1 MTTMKAFIKII
12 ILLFVFSSCKKEN
25 KIIAST
31 IKIQNFTDLFLDE
44 SIINNFFKTNPENE
58 NVVKEV
64 NLFYKNRNFQY
75 AWFNKKGMTQA
86 VPNFQNQLQNY
97 SNDFD
102 DKTLNNAQLDTLITM
117 IKTNPNSSEVD
128 RNQRE
133 KLELILT
140 TTFFK
145 YSEKAFSGINRNT
158 RKLDWFIP
166 REKKNFQVV
175 LDSLVLKNEND
186 KTYEPVNLY
195 YSKLKEKLRLY
206 RDIQK
211 KGGFPIIKMDEE
223 FLTKTESDS
232 VLIQVKKRLVLS
244 GVLKS
249 NDNNVLYTI
258 ELANAITNFQQRV
271 GLPENGELNFKTIA
285 EMNKT
290 VDFRIK
296 QMLVNMERLRWVP
309 VEIENDYLLVNIP
322 EYKLH
327 VFENKKLLWETNVV
341 VGRAAKQTSI
351 FKGSIS
357 RIILNPYWN
366 VPNSI
371 INQEIL
377 PKLKRNPNYLSR
389 NNMEVVSSD
398 GKAIVASTI
407 NWKKY
412 SKNIPFIIRQKP
424 GNNNSLGKMKFLFP
438 NSFNIYL
445 HDTPSKELF
454 DRNKRDFSHG
464 CIRVENP
471 KKLAMYLLRNNST
484 WNQEKVDK
492 ILETKNET
500 GIAIKPNIPVYIT
513 YFTAWVDINGNLNFR
528 NDIYNLDEELAKE
541 IFEEQ

>member
-1 MTTMKAFIKII
+1 MKYIIKII
-12 ILLFVFSSCKKEN
+12 LISLVFISCKKEN
-25 KIIAST
+25 KEIAKT
-31 IKIQNFTDLFLDE
+31 IKTQNYTDIFLDE
-44 SIINNFFKTNPENE
+44 SVINAFFKTNPENE

-75 AWFNKKGMTQA
+75 AWFNLKGMKQA
-86 VPNFQNQLQNY
+86 VPNFQNQLENY

-102 DKTLNNAQLDTLITM
+102 DKSFNNAQLDTLITM
-117 IKTNPNSSEVD
+117 IKTNPSAKEID
-128 RNQRE
+128 KNQRE

-145 YSEKAFSGINRNT
+145 YSEKAYSGINKNA

-166 REKKNFQVV
+166 REKKNFQVL

-211 KGGFPIIKMDEE
+211 KGGFPIIKSDQE

-232 VLIQVKKRLVLS
+232 TILQVKKRLVLS
-244 GVLKS
+244 GDLKV
-249 NDNNVLYTI
+249 NDNNVVYTMP
-258 ELANAITNFQQRV
+258 LVKAISNFQQRV

-285 EMNKT
+285 DMNKT

-296 QMLVNMERLRWVP
+296 QMLVNLERLRWVP

-341 VGRAAKQTSI
+341 VGKAAKQTSI

-366 VPNSI
+366 IPNSI

-389 NNMEVVSSD
+389 NNMEVVSND
-398 GKAIVASTI
+398 GKVIKAATI
-407 NWKKY
+407 NWKQY
-412 SKNIPFIIRQKP
+412 SKNVPFIIRQKP
-424 GNNNSLGKMKFLFP
+424 GNDNSLGKMKFLFP

-471 KKLAMYLLRNNST
+471 KKLAMYLLRNDKT
-484 WNQEKVDK
+484 WSQEKVDDVLK
-492 ILETKNET
+492 TTTET
-500 GIAIKPNIPVYIT
+500 GISIKPNIPVYIT
-513 YFTAWVDINGNLNFR
+513 YFTAWVDVKGNLNFR
-528 NDIYNLDEELAKE
+528 NDIYNLDDELANE
-541 IFEEQ
+541 IFAE

>member
-1 MTTMKAFIKII
+1 MKNILNI
-12 ILLFVFSSCKKEN
+12 ILISLIFISCKKEN
-25 KIIAST
+25 KAISST
-31 IKIQNFTDLFLDE
+31 IKTQNYTDIFLDE
-44 SIINNFFKTNPENE
+44 LVINSFFKTNPENE
-58 NVVKEV
+58 NIVKEV

-75 AWFNKKGMTQA
+75 AWFNKNGMTQA
-86 VPNFQNQLQNY
+86 VLNFQNQLQNY

-102 DKTLNNAQLDTLITM
+102 DKTFNNAQLDTLITM
-117 IKTNPNSSEVD
+117 IKTNPNATEID
-128 RNQRE
+128 KNQRE

-145 YSEKAFSGINRNT
+145 YSEKAYYGINKNA

-166 REKKNFQVV
+166 RAKKNFQVL
-175 LDSLVLKNEND
+175 LDSLVLKDEND

-211 KGGFPIIKMDEE
+211 NGGFPIIKSDQE

-232 VLIQVKKRLVLS
+232 SILQVKKRLVLS
-244 GVLKS
+244 GDLKI
-249 NDNNVLYTI
+249 NDNNVVYTMPLV
-258 ELANAITNFQQRV
+258 EAITNFQQRV

-296 QMLVNMERLRWVP
+296 QLLVNLERLRWIP

-327 VFENKKLLWETNVV
+327 VFENKKLLWQTNVV
-341 VGRAAKQTSI
+341 VGKAAKQTSI

-371 INQEIL
+371 INHEIL

-389 NNMEVVSSD
+389 NNMEVVSND
-398 GKAIVASTI
+398 GKVINAATI
-407 NWKKY
+407 NWNNY
-412 SKNIPFIIRQKP
+412 SKNVPFIIRQKP
-424 GNNNSLGKMKFLFP
+424 GNDNSLGKMKFLFP
-438 NSFNIYL
+438 NSFSIYL

-471 KKLAMYLLRNNST
+471 KKLAMYLLRNDKT
-484 WNQEKVDK
+484 WSQEKVGK
-492 ILETKNET
+492 VLKTKTET
-500 GIAIKPNIPVYIT
+500 GISVKPNIPVYIT
-513 YFTAWVDINGNLNFR
+513 YFTAWVDVNGNLNFR
-528 NDIYNLDEELAKE
+528 DDIYNLDEELAKE
-541 IFEEQ
+541 IFEE

>member
-1 MTTMKAFIKII
+1 MKNILK
-12 ILLFVFSSCKKEN
+12 ILLLTLLFISCKKEN
-25 KIIAST
+25 KVIAAT
-31 IKIQNFTDLFLDE
+31 QKTQNYIDIFLDE
-44 SIINNFFKTNPENE
+44 STIQSFFKTNPENK
-58 NVVKEV
+58 NIVNEV

-75 AWFNKKGMTQA
+75 AWFNATGMKQA

-102 DKTLNNAQLDTLITM
+102 DKTFNNAQLDTLITM
-117 IKTNPNSSEVD
+117 IKTNPNEKAINK
-128 RNQRE
+128 NQLE

-145 YSEKAFSGINRNT
+145 YSEKAFSGINKNA

-166 REKKNFQVV
+166 RAKKNFQVM
-175 LDSLVLKNEND
+175 LDSLVLKDEND

-211 KGGFPIIKMDEE
+211 NGGFPIIKMKEE

-232 VLIQVKKRLVLS
+232 VLIQVKQRLVLS
-244 GVLKS
+244 KDLSK
-249 NDNNVLYTI
+249 NDNNVLYTL
-258 ELANAITNFQQRV
+258 ELATAISNFQQRV
-271 GLPENGELNFKTIA
+271 GLPENGQLNFKTIA
-285 EMNKT
+285 EMNKP

-296 QMLVNMERLRWVP
+296 QMLINLERLRWVP

-341 VGRAAKQTSI
+341 VGKAAKQTSI

-371 INQEIL
+371 INHEIL
-377 PKLKRNPNYLSR
+377 PKLKRNSNYLSR
-389 NNMEVVSSD
+389 NNMQVVAG
-398 GKAIVASTI
+398 GKVINPKSI
-407 NWKKY
+407 NWRKY
-412 SKNIPFIIRQKP
+412 SKNIPYEIRQKP
-424 GNNNSLGKMKFLFP
+424 GNDNSLGKMKFLFP
-438 NSFNIYL
+438 NSFSIYL

-471 KKLAMYLLRNNST
+471 KKLAMYLLRKDKN
-484 WNQEKVDK
+484 WNEQKVDK
-492 ILETKNET
+492 ILETNTET
-500 GIAIKPNIPVYIT
+500 GIEVNPTIPVYIT
-513 YFTAWVDINGNLNFR
+513 YFTAWVDTNGNLNFR
-528 NDIYNLDEELAKE
+528 DDIYNLDEELAKE
-541 IFEEQ
+541 IFAE